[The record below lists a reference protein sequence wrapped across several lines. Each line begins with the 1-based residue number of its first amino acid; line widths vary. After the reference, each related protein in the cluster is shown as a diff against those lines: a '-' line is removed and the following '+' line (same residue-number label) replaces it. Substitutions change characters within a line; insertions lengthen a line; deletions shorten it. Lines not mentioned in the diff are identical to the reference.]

1 MFIMSEMFI
10 LVFYHELPV
19 WAIYLRIL
27 VPYTEVDIAPAYQA
41 DEDAW
46 DGDGL
51 RCLECDCVLITSQGL
66 YT

>member
-1 MFIMSEMFI
+1 MSEMFI

-27 VPYTEVDIAPAYQA
+27 VDIAPAYQA

-51 RCLECDCVLITSQGL
+51 RCLDCDCVLITSQGL